1 MCFFGTEWMWDQV
14 GQKLLSTAVGT
25 ALSLHEEEEV
35 PNKEGVLTSHKHT
48 AAICLSPIWGTV
60 CLWRFW

>member
-35 PNKEGVLTSHKHT
+35 PNKVS
-48 AAICLSPIWGTV
+48 
-60 CLWRFW
+60 